1 MRYKT
6 QTPLL
11 IFILILVILTPGLL
25 SAQVSLADQLNAQ
38 YNLVKMGE
46 DSNGAAVIEKGTVLK
61 INKGG
66 ILSVPYTDQSGGMA
80 TKYQD
85 GAVHSPNALGM
96 KARGS
101 LLGHFG
107 KTQTTQFFQVGNK
120 VYPTRIQVN
129 AEKDQVVLG
138 IVSCD
143 SCNNIDPPTFYKADV
158 VFQFNKGQLAKMSAP
173 QVEDAIAGLLAIDDS
188 GDSGDQGNNN
198 GGNGNDQGGNG
209 NGNGN
214 GNDQGGGG
222 GGGGGNG
229 GGAGQSQNEPPPQ
242 PAQIEKG
249 MTPDQVKNAIGTP
262 DKIINLGAKEI
273 YVYKDIK
280 VTFINGK
287 VSDVQ

>member
-1 MRYKT
+1 MRYKI
-6 QTPLL
+6 QMPVL
-11 IFILILVILTPGLL
+11 IASLILIGFAPSLV

-46 DSNGAAVIEKGTVLK
+46 DSNGAAVIEAGTILNIK
-61 INKGG
+61 KGG
-66 ILSVPYTDQSGGMA
+66 ILSVPYSDEVAGMA

-85 GAVHSPNALGM
+85 GTVHTPNSFGM

-107 KTQTTQFFQVGNK
+107 KTQTTQFFQVGSK
-120 VYPTRIQVN
+120 VYPSKIQVN
-129 AEKDQVVLG
+129 AEKDQVVMG
-138 IVSCD
+138 IISCD
-143 SCNNIDPPTFYKADV
+143 SCNNISPTTFYKAEV
-158 VFQFNKGQLAKMSAP
+158 VFQFGKGQLAKMSAP

-188 GDSGDQGNNN
+188 GDQGNGGNDQGN
-198 GGNGNDQGGNG
+198 GGNDQGGNG
-209 NGNGN
+209 NGG
-214 GNDQGGGG
+214 DQ

-229 GGAGQSQNEPPPQ
+229 GGAGQAQNEPPPQ

-249 MTPDQVKNAIGTP
+249 MTPDQVKNAIGVP
-262 DKIINLGAKEI
+262 DKIINLGSKEI